1 MLYERGRSMEEILVK
16 SGVQYGIF
24 AALFIWLLIYVLKE
38 NSKREEA
45 YRTTIADN
53 QEIIKGLTDK
63 LDIVDDIK
71 EDVSV
76 IKEEI
81 KDLRK

>member
-1 MLYERGRSMEEILVK
+1 MEEILVK